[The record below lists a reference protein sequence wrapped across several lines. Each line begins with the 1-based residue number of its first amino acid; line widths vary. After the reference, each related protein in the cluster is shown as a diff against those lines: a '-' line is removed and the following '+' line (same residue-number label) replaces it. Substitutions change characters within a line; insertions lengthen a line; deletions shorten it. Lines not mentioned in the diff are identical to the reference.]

1 MYLLIEIIKFL
12 IYSIVIVVI
21 SKYALVRILRKLG
34 KLLKLK
40 SKVIGNI
47 AGIAT
52 SIPELLTVS
61 FSALTGLIETSVY
74 NIISSN
80 VINLIQYSAA
90 VILNN
95 NQKVLKNKAI
105 TIDLFLVCITII
117 IPIIMLG
124 FNFESQFVIVPIF
137 IVLLLIFYKITN
149 NAHKLYMKKNN
160 NEEVVK
166 SNVKEN
172 TEENNIRK
180 DMLMVVI
187 QIIFLITVGL
197 ILYVVGNLL
206 SDVLNNL
213 CVRFGIPEIIIG
225 VLLGFITS
233 LPELITFFEAQK
245 HHTDDKEGVVEATSN
260 LLTSNVMNL
269 FVIQSVGIVIYFI
282 VK

>member
-80 VINLIQYSAA
+80 VINLIQYSAS
-90 VILNN
+90 VILNK

-105 TIDLFLVCITII
+105 RIDLFLVGITII
-117 IPIIMLG
+117 IPIIMLV

-213 CVRFGIPEIIIG
+213 CVRFDIPEIIIG

-245 HHTDDKEGVVEATSN
+245 HHTDEKEGVVEATSN
-260 LLTSNVMNL
+260 LLTSNIMNL
-269 FVIQSVGIVIYFI
+269 FVIQSIGIVIYLI